1 MRGVDDD
8 TLINIEMKLA
18 HQEHTIAELND
29 ALVGQQKQVANLEAR
44 VIALTDRIKALSQAA
59 PAAGDDDE
67 PPPHY

>member
-1 MRGVDDD
+1 
-8 TLINIEMKLA
+8 MKLA

-59 PAAGDDDE
+59 PAAGVDDE